1 MVASSEEMK
10 QQRTYRRYQEGD
22 DKPNVWREE
31 IFQASW
37 THKCPTYVQRTPPCQ
52 ASCPSGH
59 DIRGWMN
66 IARGIDKAPG
76 EMSWQQY
83 AFYLMVEANP
93 FPSIMGRV
101 CPAPCQDGCNRNE
114 VEDYVGINAI
124 EQYVGD
130 WGLAQ
135 KLALPKSEKE
145 TGKKVAIIGGGPAGL
160 AVAYF
165 LRQMGHGCTIFDE
178 HSELGGMMRYGIPG
192 YRTPRDV
199 LDGEIQRIVDMGIEL
214 HMNTR
219 IGTDITL
226 DEIEAEYDTVFWGIG
241 AQSGRA
247 LPIEGGD
254 AVNCITG
261 VAFLDAFNDG
271 RLQHVAGRVVIIG
284 GGDTSIDV
292 ASVARRLGHITT
304 SHDADR
310 PEYVVLGQTAHDVAS
325 AAKREGAEV
334 MLITRRDIKDMPAA
348 QKEIDDALRE
358 GVEIRGNLAPVEVI
372 LGKDGRAVALRVA
385 EMGVVDGKRGPIPGT
400 EVDIDADLIVSA
412 IGQLG
417 NFTGFED
424 LDNGK
429 GLMDFDRNYRSPKRD
444 GHFVAG
450 DILRPHLLTTAIGQ
464 ARIAADGIDQYLR
477 GDELTRRPKYD
488 GVRFNMLNY
497 LEEHGRALAE
507 KHGEVRGTDNADFAL
522 HNFEDRSANEVI
534 PHDKLFLGHF
544 GYEARQ
550 KREEV
555 HIGADEVLGNFEER
569 LRGYNEEQAIVE
581 AKRCMSCG
589 QCFECDACVIYCP
602 QVAVFKTK
610 KSESLLGRYVD
621 TDYNKCIGCY
631 ICADV
636 CPTGYIQMALGE

>member
-1 MVASSEEMK
+1 MAASSEEMK
-10 QQRTYRRYQEGD
+10 QQRTYRRYQDGD
-22 DKPNVWREE
+22 DKPNAWREE

-76 EMSWQQY
+76 EMAWQQY

-93 FPSIMGRV
+93 FPSVMGRV

-135 KLALPKSEKE
+135 KLELPKTGKE
-145 TGKKVAIIGGGPAGL
+145 TGKKVALVGGGPASL
-160 AVAYF
+160 AAAYF

-178 HSELGGMMRYGIPG
+178 HTELGGMMRYGIPG

-199 LDGEIQRIVDMGIEL
+199 LDGEIQRIVDMGVEL
-214 HMNTR
+214 RMETR
-219 IGTDITL
+219 IGSDITL
-226 DEIEAEYDTVFWGIG
+226 DEIEAEYDAVFWGIG

-271 RLQHVAGRVVIIG
+271 RLHHVTGRVIVIG

-292 ASVARRLGHITT
+292 ASVARRLGHITAT
-304 SHDADR
+304 HDADR
-310 PEYVVLGQTAHDVAS
+310 PEYVVLGQTAHDVATT
-325 AAKREGAEV
+325 ARREGAEV

-358 GVEIRGNLAPVEVI
+358 GVEIRGNLVPIEVL
-372 LGKDGRAVALRVA
+372 LGEDGRAVALRLA
-385 EMGVVDGKRGPIPGT
+385 EMGEVDGKRGPVPGT
-400 EVDIDADLIVSA
+400 EINIDADLIVSA
-412 IGQLG
+412 IGQVG
-417 NFTGFED
+417 DFTGFED
-424 LDNGK
+424 LNNGK
-429 GLMDFDRNYRSPKRD
+429 GLMDFDRNYRSPKRE

-464 ARIAADGIDQYLR
+464 ARVAVDGIDQYLR
-477 GDELTRRPKYD
+477 GDDLTRRPKYD

-497 LEEHGRALAE
+497 LEEHGRELAE
-507 KHGEVRGTDNADFAL
+507 KHGEVRGTDGADFAL

-589 QCFECDACVIYCP
+589 QCFECDACVVYCP
-602 QVAVFKTK
+602 QIAVFKTP

-621 TDYNKCIGCY
+621 TDYDKCIGCY

>member
-1 MVASSEEMK
+1 MAASSDEMK
-10 QQRTYRRYQEGD
+10 QYTYRRYKEGD
-22 DKPNVWREE
+22 SQPNAWREE

-76 EMSWQQY
+76 DMAWQQY
-83 AFYLMVEANP
+83 AFYRMVEANP
-93 FPSIMGRV
+93 FPSVMGRV

-130 WGLAQ
+130 WGLQQ
-135 KLALPKSEKE
+135 KLALPKADKD
-145 TGKKVAIIGGGPAGL
+145 TGKKVAIVGGGPAGL
-160 AVAYF
+160 AAAYF

-178 HSELGGMMRYGIPG
+178 HTELGGMMRYGIPG

-199 LDGEIQRIVDMGIEL
+199 LDGEIQRIIDMGVEL
-214 HMNTR
+214 RMGTR
-219 IGTDITL
+219 IGSDVTL
-226 DEIEAEYDTVFWGIG
+226 AEIEEEYDAVFWGIG

-247 LPIEGGD
+247 LPVPGGD

-261 VAFLDAFNDG
+261 VAFLNAFNDG
-271 RLQHVAGRVVIIG
+271 RLQHVAGRVIVIG

-304 SHDADR
+304 VNDSDR

-334 MLITRRDIKDMPAA
+334 MLITRRDVKDMPAA
-348 QKEIDDALRE
+348 QKEIEDALRE
-358 GVEIRGNLAPVEVI
+358 GVEIRGNLAPVGVVM
-372 LGKDGRAVALRVA
+372 GDDGRAVALRVA
-385 EMGVVDGKRGPIPGT
+385 EMGEVDGKRAPVPGT
-400 EVDIDADLIVSA
+400 EYDIDADLIVSA
-412 IGQLG
+412 IGQVG
-417 NFTGFED
+417 DFSGFEEF
-424 LDNGK
+424 DNGK
-429 GLMDFDRNYRSPKRD
+429 GLMNSDRNYRSPQRPN
-444 GHFVAG
+444 HFVAG

-464 ARIAADGIDQYLR
+464 ARIAVDGIDQVLQ
-477 GDELTRRPKYD
+477 GADLKRRPKYE

-497 LEEHGRALAE
+497 LKEHGKELAE
-507 KHGEVRGTDNADFAL
+507 QHGEVRGTDDANFAI

-544 GYEARQ
+544 NYEARN
-550 KREEV
+550 KRDEV

-569 LRGYNEEQAIVE
+569 LRGYLEEQAVAE

-589 QCFECDACVIYCP
+589 QCFECDACVVYCP
-602 QVAVFKTK
+602 QDAVYKNK
-610 KSESLLGRYVD
+610 KSEQSLGRYVD
-621 TDYNKCIGCY
+621 TWYDKCIGCH

>member
-1 MVASSEEMK
+1 MAASSEEMK
-10 QQRTYRRYQEGD
+10 LRTYRRYKDGD
-22 DKPNVWREE
+22 SKPNAWRDE
-31 IFQASW
+31 IFQSSW
-37 THKCPTYVQRTPPCQ
+37 SHKCPTYVQRTPPCQ

-76 EMSWQQY
+76 EMPWQQY
-83 AFYLMVEANP
+83 AFYRMVEANP
-93 FPSIMGRV
+93 FPSVMGRV

-130 WGLAQ
+130 WGLQQ
-135 KLALPKSEKE
+135 KLALPRSDKQ
-145 TGKKVAIIGGGPAGL
+145 TGKKVAIVGGGPAGL
-160 AVAYF
+160 AAAYF
-165 LRQMGHGCTIFDE
+165 LRQLGHGCTIFDE
-178 HSELGGMMRYGIPG
+178 HTELGGMMRYGIPG

-199 LDGEIQRIVDMGIEL
+199 LDGEIQRIIDMGVEL
-214 HMNTR
+214 RLGTR
-219 IGTDITL
+219 IGSDVTL
-226 DEIEAEYDTVFWGIG
+226 AEIEAEYDAVFWGIG

-247 LPIEGGD
+247 LPVPGGE

-261 VAFLDAFNDG
+261 VAFLNAFNDG
-271 RLQHVAGRVVIIG
+271 RLQHVAGRVIVIG

-304 SHDADR
+304 VNESDR

-325 AAKREGAEV
+325 AATRQGAEV

-348 QKEIDDALRE
+348 QKEIEDALRE
-358 GVEIRGNLAPVEVI
+358 GVEIRGNLAPVEVV

-385 EMGVVDGKRGPIPGT
+385 EMGEVDGKRAPVPGT
-400 EVDIDADLIVSA
+400 EYDIEADLIVSA
-412 IGQLG
+412 IGQVG
-417 NFTGFED
+417 DFTGFEAF
-424 LDNGK
+424 DNGK
-429 GLMDFDRNYRSPKRD
+429 GLMDSDKNYRLPNQER
-444 GHFVAG
+444 HFVAG

-464 ARIAADGIDQYLR
+464 ARVAVDGIDQYLQ
-477 GDELTRRPKYD
+477 GADLKRRPKYD

-497 LEEHGRALAE
+497 LKEHGKQLAE
-507 KHGEVRGTDNADFAL
+507 AHGEVRGTADADFAL

-544 GYEARQ
+544 NYEPRI

-555 HIGADEVLGNFEER
+555 HIGAEEVLGNFEER
-569 LRGYNEEQAIVE
+569 LRGYAEEQAIKE

-589 QCFECDACVIYCP
+589 QCFECDACVVYCP
-602 QVAVFKTK
+602 QDAVYKKK
-610 KSESLLGRYVD
+610 KSEQSLGRYVD
-621 TDYNKCIGCY
+621 TWYDKCIGCH

>member
-1 MVASSEEMK
+1 MAASSDEMK
-10 QQRTYRRYQEGD
+10 MRTYRRFKDGD
-22 DKPNVWREE
+22 SKPHAWREE
-31 IFQASW
+31 IFQSSW

-66 IARGIDKAPG
+66 IARGIDKAPEG
-76 EMSWQQY
+76 QTWQEY
-83 AFYLMVEANP
+83 AFYRMVDANP
-93 FPSIMGRV
+93 FPSVMGRV

-124 EQYVGD
+124 QQHVGD
-130 WGLAQ
+130 YALAH
-135 KLALPKSEKE
+135 KLPLPQAGPD
-145 TGKKVAIIGGGPAGL
+145 TGKKVAIVGGGPAGL
-160 AVAYF
+160 AAAYF
-165 LRQMGHGCTIFDE
+165 LRQLGHGCTIFDE
-178 HSELGGMMRYGIPG
+178 HTELGGMMRYGIPG

-199 LDGEIQRIVDMGIEL
+199 LDGEIQRIIDMGVEL
-214 HMNTR
+214 RMQTR
-219 IGTDITL
+219 IGSDVTL
-226 DEIEAEYDTVFWGIG
+226 AEIEAEFDAVFWGIG

-247 LPIEGGD
+247 LPVPGGE

-261 VAFLDAFNDG
+261 VAFLNAFNDG
-271 RLQHVAGRVVIIG
+271 RLQHVAGRVVVIG

-304 SHDADR
+304 INESDR

-325 AAKREGAEV
+325 AATRQGAEV

-348 QKEIDDALRE
+348 QKEIEDALRE
-358 GVEIRGNLAPVEVI
+358 GVEIRGNLAPVEVV

-385 EMGVVDGKRGPIPGT
+385 EMGLVDGKRAPVPGS
-400 EVDIDADLIVSA
+400 EYDIDADLIVSA
-412 IGQLG
+412 IGQVG
-417 NFTGFED
+417 DFTGFEEF
-424 LDNGK
+424 DNGK
-429 GLMDFDRNYRSPKRD
+429 GLMNSDRNYRSRQRAN
-444 GHFVAG
+444 HFVAG

-464 ARIAADGIDQYLR
+464 ARVAVDGIDQTLR
-477 GDELTRRPKYD
+477 GGELSRRPKYD
-488 GVRFNMLNY
+488 GVRFKR
-497 LEEHGRALAE
+497 HGKAPEE
-507 KHGEVRGTDNADFAL
+507 KHGEVRGTSDSNFAI

-544 GYEARQ
+544 NYEARY

-569 LRGYNEEQAIVE
+569 LRGLNEEQAIKE

-589 QCFECDACVIYCP
+589 QCFECDACVVYCP
-602 QVAVFKTK
+602 QDAVYKKK
-610 KSESLLGRYVD
+610 KSEVSLGRYVD
-621 TDYNKCIGCY
+621 TWYDKCIGCH